1 MKLKIFLLITFSI
14 LLFVNLYLYFSNLTQ
29 NYFGIIANLLFV
41 FLYAV
46 QIYKETQK
54 TKNL

>member
-1 MKLKIFLLITFSI
+1 MKLKIFLLIAFSI
-14 LLFVNLYLYFSNLTQ
+14 LLFVNLYLYFTNLTQ

-41 FLYAV
+41 ILYAV